1 MINPVSNVSFKAIK
15 FYEPRYPELT
25 KTQEEIKEDI
35 VAKFKQRREETNGK
49 FDNRHFYIKPLD
61 KDTIELSELFR
72 VKEID
77 AGKRKNIKFSNP
89 LVIGEY
95 DKKNPFKI
103 EDYDKA
109 IKEDTKKTVFGF
121 LAQIIGATAIL
132 MVAFISAFADKQTMP
147 AKVDKVTTVVKD
159 SVQNVAKD
167 TLQLFK

>member
-25 KTQEEIKEDI
+25 ESQEEIKEDI

-103 EDYDKA
+103 EDYDRVT
-109 IKEDTKKTVFGF
+109 KEDAKQNLLGC
-121 LAQIIGATAIL
+121 LAQLALCLAIIAIPL
-132 MVAFISAFADKQTMP
+132 FMRTSKSNSSVQTEK
-147 AKVDKVTTVVKD
+147 ATTVVKD
-159 SVQNVAKD
+159 SVQKVAKD

>member
-49 FDNRHFYIKPLD
+49 FDNRNFYIKPLD

-103 EDYDKA
+103 EDYDRVT
-109 IKEDTKKTVFGF
+109 KEDAKQNLLGC
-121 LAQIIGATAIL
+121 LAQLALCLAIIAIPL
-132 MVAFISAFADKQTMP
+132 FMRTSKSNSNVQTE
-147 AKVDKVTTVVKD
+147 KVSTVVKD
-159 SVQNVAKD
+159 SVQKVAKD

>member
-25 KTQEEIKEDI
+25 ESQEEIKEDI
-35 VAKFKQRREETNGK
+35 VAKFKQRRQETNGK

-103 EDYDKA
+103 EDYDRVT
-109 IKEDTKKTVFGF
+109 KEDAKQNLLGCFAQLLCF
-121 LAQIIGATAIL
+121 LAIIAIPL
-132 MVAFISAFADKQTMP
+132 CMRTSKSNSSVQTEK
-147 AKVDKVTTVVKD
+147 ATTVVKD

>member
-1 MINPVSNVSFKAIK
+1 MINPVSNISFKAIK

-25 KTQEEIKEDI
+25 KSQEEIKEDI
-35 VAKFKQRREETNGK
+35 VAKFKQRKEETNGK
-49 FDNRHFYIKPLD
+49 FDNRCFYIKPLD

-103 EDYDKA
+103 EDYDRVT
-109 IKEDTKKTVFGF
+109 KEDAKQNLLGCLAQLLCF
-121 LAQIIGATAIL
+121 LAFIAIPLCMRTSKTSSTA
-132 MVAFISAFADKQTMP
+132 QTE
-147 AKVDKVTTVVKD
+147 KVSTVVKD

>member
-103 EDYDKA
+103 EDYDRVT
-109 IKEDTKKTVFGF
+109 KEDAKQNLLGC
-121 LAQIIGATAIL
+121 LAQLALCLAIIAIPL
-132 MVAFISAFADKQTMP
+132 CMRTSKSNSSVQTE
-147 AKVDKVTTVVKD
+147 KVSTVVKD

>member
-25 KTQEEIKEDI
+25 ESQEEIKEDI
-35 VAKFKQRREETNGK
+35 VAKFKQRKEETNGK

-103 EDYDKA
+103 EDYDRVT
-109 IKEDTKKTVFGF
+109 KEDVKQNLLGCFAQLACCLAIIAIPLFMRTSKTSS
-121 LAQIIGATAIL
+121 T
-132 MVAFISAFADKQTMP
+132 SQTE
-147 AKVDKVTTVVKD
+147 KVSKVVKD
-159 SVQNVAKD
+159 SVQKVAKD

>member
-1 MINPVSNVSFKAIK
+1 MINPVSNISFKAFK
-15 FYEPRYPELT
+15 FWGPNYPELT
-25 KTQEEIKEDI
+25 ESQKEIKEDI
-35 VAKFKQRREETNGK
+35 ASKLVVRREETNGK

-61 KDTIELSELFR
+61 KDTIELSELFS
-72 VKEID
+72 VKEFD
-77 AGKRKNIKFSNP
+77 AGKRKNIKYSDQ

>member
-1 MINPVSNVSFKAIK
+1 MINSVSNVSFKAIK

-25 KTQEEIKEDI
+25 KSQEEIKEDI
-35 VAKFKQRREETNGK
+35 VAKFKQRKEETNGK
-49 FDNRHFYIKPLD
+49 FDNRCFYIKPLD

-103 EDYDKA
+103 EDYDRVT
-109 IKEDTKKTVFGF
+109 KEDAKQNLLGCMAQLLCF
-121 LAQIIGATAIL
+121 LAIIAIPLCMRTSKTSSTA
-132 MVAFISAFADKQTMP
+132 QTEK
-147 AKVDKVTTVVKD
+147 ATTVVKD
-159 SVQNVAKD
+159 SVQKVAKD

>member
-49 FDNRHFYIKPLD
+49 FDNRNFYIKPLD

-103 EDYDKA
+103 EDYDRVA
-109 IKEDTKKTVFGF
+109 KEDAKQNLLGCFAQLACCLAIIALPLFMRTSKTSST
-121 LAQIIGATAIL
+121 AQTEKA
-132 MVAFISAFADKQTMP
+132 
-147 AKVDKVTTVVKD
+147 TTVVKD
-159 SVQNVAKD
+159 SVQKVAKD

>member
-25 KTQEEIKEDI
+25 ESQEEIKEDI
-35 VAKFKQRREETNGK
+35 VAKFKQRKEETNGK

-103 EDYDKA
+103 EDYDRVA
-109 IKEDTKKTVFGF
+109 KEDAKQNLLGCFAQLACCLAIIALPLFMRTCKTSST
-121 LAQIIGATAIL
+121 AQTE
-132 MVAFISAFADKQTMP
+132 
-147 AKVDKVTTVVKD
+147 KVSTVVKD

>member
-25 KTQEEIKEDI
+25 ESQEKIKEDI

-77 AGKRKNIKFSNP
+77 AGKRKNIKYSDK

-95 DKKNPFKI
+95 DKNHPFEI
-103 EDYDKA
+103 EDYDRVS
-109 IKEDTKKTVFGF
+109 KETNKQNMLGCLAQLACF
-121 LAQIIGATAIL
+121 LAIITGPLCTL
-132 MVAFISAFADKQTMP
+132 PRKTSSTVQTE
-147 AKVDKVTTVVKD
+147 KVSTVVKD
-159 SVQNVAKD
+159 SIQKVAKD

>member
-25 KTQEEIKEDI
+25 ESQEEIKEDI
-35 VAKFKQRREETNGK
+35 VAKFKQRKEETNGK
-49 FDNRHFYIKPLD
+49 FDNRQFYIKPLD

-103 EDYDKA
+103 EDYDRVT
-109 IKEDTKKTVFGF
+109 KEDAKQNLLGCFAQLLCF
-121 LAQIIGATAIL
+121 LAIIAIPL
-132 MVAFISAFADKQTMP
+132 CMRTSKSNSSVQTEK
-147 AKVDKVTTVVKD
+147 ATTVVKD

>member
-25 KTQEEIKEDI
+25 ESQEEIKEDI

-49 FDNRHFYIKPLD
+49 FDNRNFYIKPLD

-103 EDYDKA
+103 EDYDRVT
-109 IKEDTKKTVFGF
+109 KEDAKRNLLGCFAQLACCLAIIALPLFMRTSKTNSSV
-121 LAQIIGATAIL
+121 
-132 MVAFISAFADKQTMP
+132 QTEK
-147 AKVDKVTTVVKD
+147 ATTVVKD